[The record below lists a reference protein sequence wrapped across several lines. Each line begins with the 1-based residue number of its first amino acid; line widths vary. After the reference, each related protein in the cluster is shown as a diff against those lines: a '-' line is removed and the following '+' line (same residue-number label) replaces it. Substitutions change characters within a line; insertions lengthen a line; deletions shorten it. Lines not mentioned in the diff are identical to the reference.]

1 MLGTVL
7 CTVFNTNRMPTSSR
21 FSLLNWL
28 LAGIMGLS
36 LALNAYLLMPHYS
49 TPGSRWLVG
58 IADDMWDDDDDE
70 DEDTDNARESW
81 VALADELQRTR
92 TQLALYR
99 DSCQTQ
105 GSPTVPATVAP
116 FTTDP
121 SAP

>member
-1 MLGTVL
+1 MLRPVL
-7 CTVFNTNRMPTSSR
+7 CTVFNTHCMPTPYR

-58 IADDMWDDDDDE
+58 IADDMWDDDDE
-70 DEDTDNARESW
+70 EDTDNARESW

-92 TQLALYR
+92 IQLAHYR

-105 GSPTVPATVAP
+105 GSPTVPPTAAP

>member
-1 MLGTVL
+1 MLRTVL

-28 LAGIMGLS
+28 LASFMGLS

-58 IADDMWDDDDDE
+58 IADDMWDEDE
-70 DEDTDNARESW
+70 DEDDDDTDDYRESRA
-81 VALADELQRTR
+81 ALADELRRTR
-92 TQLALYR
+92 TQLAYYR
-99 DSCQTQ
+99 DSCQVLST
-105 GSPTVPATVAP
+105 TLPAGLFA
-116 FTTDP
+116 DNP